1 MDMGLS
7 SFPAVVLLVEND
19 PLVRYGYSVLIGDWG
34 YTVVAYASTGEAA
47 EAVASTGRSIG
58 ALVLGHDSV
67 MAENG
72 LAAAALL
79 AQAAGGIPVAI
90 IAGRLQRKV
99 LDRAAVFRFTL
110 LPETAEPERLRD
122 WLRSRLTRLA
132 VMDQIGSVPAD

>member
-19 PLVRYGYSVLIGDWG
+19 PLVRYGYSVLIGDWD

-58 ALVLGHDSV
+58 ALVLGHDTV

-72 LAAAALL
+72 LAAAASL

-90 IAGRLQRKV
+90 IAGRLRREV
-99 LDRAAVFRFTL
+99 LDQTASLHFTVL
-110 LPETAEPERLRD
+110 AETAEPERLRD
-122 WLRSRLTRLA
+122 WLRSSLTRPA
-132 VMDQIGSVPAD
+132 AIDQIGTVPAH